1 MLAASCGANL
11 ELLDPMRRGM
21 PLRASVL
28 GATRRAGG
36 SAARVG
42 HRCGTIAH
50 LQMARPRPKPNATP
64 VDLAFGVNACALALR
79 HGRVRT
85 LYYLDRTEHRRVRSL
100 VDEARAAG
108 VHTEQ
113 VELARLDELTGDGV
127 HQGVL
132 VRLTRPEPLRL
143 DAVTEGA
150 TGPSLALLL
159 DQITDPQNVGAILR
173 TSVAVGVDAVVLP
186 KRRGAT
192 LTPGVHRASAGF
204 SFAAPVVEPSNLAR
218 AFEEL
223 QGSGYWVVAA
233 HSGASAQPATTFD
246 WPQRTAL
253 VLGSEGDG
261 VSRLLL
267 ERADFTV
274 ELPMDA
280 QVESL
285 NVGVAAGVLM
295 YLWRRQWPVEPTS

>member
-1 MLAASCGANL
+1 M
-11 ELLDPMRRGM
+11 
-21 PLRASVL
+21 
-28 GATRRAGG
+28 TR
-36 SAARVG
+36 
-42 HRCGTIAH
+42 
-50 LQMARPRPKPNATP
+50 QRPKPNATP
-64 VDLAFGVNACALALR
+64 IDLAFGVNACLLALR
-79 HGRVRT
+79 HGRVRA
-85 LYYLDRTEHRRVRSL
+85 LYYLRGSEHRRVRSL
-100 VDEARAAG
+100 VDEARTAG
-108 VHTEQ
+108 VQAEQ
-113 VELARLDELTGDGV
+113 VELARLDELTGGGV

-132 VRLTRPEPLRL
+132 VRLTRRPALQL
-143 DAVTEGA
+143 GAVVEGA

-204 SFAAPVVEPSNLAR
+204 SFAAPVVEPKNLAR
-218 AFEEL
+218 AAEDL
-223 QGSGYWVVAA
+223 QAAGFWVVAA
-233 HSGASAQPATTFD
+233 ASGAGAQPATTFD
-246 WPQRTAL
+246 WPERTAL

-267 ERADFTV
+267 ERSDFTV
-274 ELPMDA
+274 ELPMDP

-295 YLWRRQWPVEPTS
+295 YLWRRQWPVEPTG

>member
-1 MLAASCGANL
+1 M
-11 ELLDPMRRGM
+11 
-21 PLRASVL
+21 
-28 GATRRAGG
+28 TR
-36 SAARVG
+36 
-42 HRCGTIAH
+42 
-50 LQMARPRPKPNATP
+50 LRPKPNAVPT
-64 VDLAFGVNACALALR
+64 DLAFGVNACAMALR
-79 HGRVRT
+79 HRRVRT
-85 LYYLDRTEHRRVRSL
+85 LYYLGGTGNSRVRAL
-100 VDEARAAG
+100 VDEARTAG

-113 VELARLDELTGDGV
+113 VELARLNELTASGV
-127 HQGVL
+127 HQGIL
-132 VRLTRPEPLRL
+132 VRLNNRDGLHL
-143 DAVTEGA
+143 GSVLEGK
-150 TGPSLALLL
+150 TGPALALLL

-186 KRRGAT
+186 KRRGAS

-204 SFAAPVVEPSNLAR
+204 SFAAPVVEPKNLAR
-218 AFEEL
+218 AVEDL
-223 QGSGYWVVAA
+223 QGAGFWVVAA
-233 HSGASAQPATTFD
+233 HSGEGVQPATTFD

-253 VLGSEGDG
+253 VLGSEGEG

-295 YLWRRQWPVEPTS
+295 YLWRRQWPVEPDAGSIASL